1 MRTNKLSKLLFVLTL
16 VMATSFVSAQS
27 LKEATEAY
35 NTGATLVNDK
45 KPQEAIEYLYSALQ
59 ISEDLEEEGREIK
72 KMAEDLIPTAH
83 LQYAMN
89 LYRAK
94 DNYGAIEQLEKA
106 RETAQLYGDRNTIG
120 RVDRIIPQLYNQMG
134 NTEYRADNYEKAI
147 YYYKKSIGIKSNYPD
162 PYLGIALSYEKQE
175 MFNEMLDYLKQT
187 MAVSKEV
194 NDRDKGEDAVK
205 KAKAYLL
212 RQGDDAQ
219 KAKKHEEAIGFFTQV
234 LDFDNT
240 DGSVYFVLAI
250 NSAELKD
257 WEKVIEFSRL
267 ALENGNGSLDE
278 AGIYYQMGVA
288 FQNKGDTTQ
297 ACQAFNNAL
306 TGSYRAAAEYQMKE
320 VLKCQ

>member
-1 MRTNKLSKLLFVLTL
+1 MRTKKLSKLIFVLIL
-16 VMATSFVSAQS
+16 VMATSIVSAQT

-35 NTGATLVNDK
+35 NTGATLVRDK
-45 KPQEAIEYLYSALQ
+45 KPHEAIEYLYKALE
-59 ISEDLEEEGREIK
+59 ISEDLEEEGRETK
-72 KMAEDLIPTAH
+72 KMSEDLIPTAH

-94 DNYGAIEQLEKA
+94 DNYGAIDQLEKA

-147 YYYKKSIGIKSNYPD
+147 YYYKKSIGIKANYPD

-175 MFNEMLDYLKQT
+175 MYDEMLDYLKQT
-187 MAVSKEV
+187 MRVSKEV

-212 RQGDDAQ
+212 RQGDEAQ
-219 KAKKHEEAIGFFTQV
+219 KAKKHEEAIEFFTQV

-250 NSAELKD
+250 NSSELKD